1 MAVDP
6 ADGTLKSLRAG
17 SLVRVTGFVEDEEDA
32 LLALGVAPGDV
43 LRVLSTWPAVVFEV
57 GSTSIAIDDE
67 LASII
72 LVTPCAGA

>member
-1 MAVDP
+1 MR
-6 ADGTLKSLRAG
+6 K
-17 SLVRVTGFVEDEEDA
+17 